1 MPHSGPTTRRPVS
14 VAICRA
20 QCSPCSPPSL
30 SPTGCGD
37 EANHSHPRRTCGEDL
52 GRRGGEGGGLGE
64 LNGNSILSGRETR
77 EEDWRTEDDDG
88 EIGPRLFRLP
98 VSCLSLH
105 SGGGSLSLKIS
116 VTWGFVI
123 FQFPLCLDA

>member
-1 MPHSGPTTRRPVS
+1 VPHSGPTTRRPVS

-37 EANHSHPRRTCGEDL
+37 EANHSHPRRTSGEDL
-52 GRRGGEGGGLGE
+52 GRKGGEGGGLGE

-98 VSCLSLH
+98 VSCLSL
-105 SGGGSLSLKIS
+105 STLVAARSLLKSL
-116 VTWGFVI
+116 
-123 FQFPLCLDA
+123 LCGVL